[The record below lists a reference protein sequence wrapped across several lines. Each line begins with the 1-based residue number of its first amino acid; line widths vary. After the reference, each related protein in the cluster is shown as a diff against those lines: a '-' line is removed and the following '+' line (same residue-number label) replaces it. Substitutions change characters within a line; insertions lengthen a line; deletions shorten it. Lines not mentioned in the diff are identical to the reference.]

1 METHDIMIYFAKFY
15 ILIMLSLV
23 CLYLRV
29 MFIQYKNAH
38 DKWYDINRDYK
49 KVDKIIYKSYDDPS
63 LLINQLD

>member
-49 KVDKIIYKSYDDPS
+49 KVDKSYDDPS

>member
-1 METHDIMIYFAKFY
+1 METYDIMIYFAKFY
-15 ILIMLSLV
+15 TFMMLSLV

-29 MFIQYKNAH
+29 MFSQYKNAH

-49 KVDKIIYKSYDDPS
+49 KVDKKINNSYDDPS